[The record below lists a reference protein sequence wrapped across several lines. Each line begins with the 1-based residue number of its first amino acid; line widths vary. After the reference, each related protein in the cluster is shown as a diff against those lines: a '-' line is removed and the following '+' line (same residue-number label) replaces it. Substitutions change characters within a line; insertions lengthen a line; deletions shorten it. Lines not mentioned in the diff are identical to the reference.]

1 MPEEAR
7 RARRGPKP
15 NPNRG
20 TPTGYRIADRT
31 RFELQIAAAFV
42 GARSLQ
48 ETMDIAVAEFLE
60 RQYQVDGFKRAVAAA
75 EANQRARSGIP
86 TVGSTEE

>member
-15 NPNRG
+15 NPSRG

-31 RFELQIAAAFV
+31 RFELQVAAAFV

-48 ETMDIAVAEFLE
+48 ETVDIAVAEFLE
-60 RQYQVDGFKRAVAAA
+60 RQHQVAGFKDALTAA
-75 EANQRARSGIP
+75 EANQRARGGIP
-86 TVGSTEE
+86 TVGSPEE

>member
-15 NPNRG
+15 NPSRG
-20 TPTGYRIADRT
+20 TPTGYRITDRA

-42 GARSLQ
+42 GTRSLQ
-48 ETMDIAVAEFLE
+48 ETIDMAVAEFLE
-60 RQYQVDGFKRAVAAA
+60 RHHEVAGFKDAVAAA
-75 EANQRARSGIP
+75 EASQRARGGIP
-86 TVGSTEE
+86 TIGPTEK